1 MGGFLTLPNKT
12 WGNFLLRDP
21 NYFKYDLGGFRH
33 TVGEEGTNARV
44 REAEMG
50 KCSQLGQPEA
60 MMQNR
65 VTFWNNLPAL
75 FGH

>member
-1 MGGFLTLPNKT
+1 M
-12 WGNFLLRDP
+12 
-21 NYFKYDLGGFRH
+21 
-33 TVGEEGTNARV
+33 GEEGTNARV